1 MPTVAETIAQYLVDA
16 GITTVYGL
24 PGGENL
30 PLLDALRRQNIE
42 FVLVRNESSAVYM
55 ADVAARLTGVPGV
68 VLTTLGPGAT
78 NAYVGIAHA
87 YLDRSPVL
95 LITAETPSQLL
106 PHHTHQ
112 VLDLQAVFRPVTA
125 FSKSISRENVHAVM
139 QNALFTMIQGRRSP
153 VHLSLAKD
161 VASQT
166 VDDDEQ
172 ETQTVAARKAKEA
185 ALDGAYRLLWQSKRP
200 IIVVGLGLEPEQP
213 YDELKHFAEV
223 SNAPVIDTPKSKGAL
238 AADHPLWAGTIG
250 LTHTDPVYELLD
262 EADCIIAIGFD
273 VVELVKPWDY
283 HKPLIWIAGWE
294 NTDPPLEATY
304 EFVGSIAPVLDSLA
318 RSLLQADTEWG
329 VKRVREFHES
339 QQKPLPATDDM
350 HILPQMVLQTLA
362 EYLPRNASIATD
374 VGSHKIFTALNWRAM
389 TPNRYFVSNGLSAMG
404 FGLPAA
410 IAAARITRQLS
421 VCITGDGGLAMNLG
435 ELSLLDEMKLPVII
449 VLLNDAALNLI
460 REGQIRS
467 QYPVFGTEFVNP
479 DYEAIAKG
487 FGLSFY
493 RVHNEATLTKSI
505 RMAVVAR
512 KPALI
517 EVLID
522 PAGYL

>member
-1 MPTVAETIAQYLVDA
+1 MPTVAETIAQYLADA
-16 GITTVYGL
+16 GVTTVYGL

-106 PHHTHQ
+106 PYHTHQ
-112 VLDLQAVFRPVTA
+112 VLDLQAVFQPVTLL
-125 FSKSISRENVHAVM
+125 SRSISALNVHSLM
-139 QNALFTMIQGRRSP
+139 QTALLTMTQGRRGS

-161 VASQT
+161 VAIQAADT
-166 VDDDEQ
+166 EQ
-172 ETQTVAARKAKEA
+172 HETQTVVALKGKDA

-250 LTHTDPVYELLD
+250 LTHTDPVYELLN

-273 VVELVKPWDY
+273 VVELVKPWDSR
-283 HKPLIWIAGWE
+283 KPLIWIAGWE
-294 NTDPPLEATY
+294 NADPQISATY

-318 RSLLQADTEWG
+318 RSLLQSDSEWG
-329 VKRVREFHES
+329 VKRVREFHEAHAL
-339 QQKPLPATDDM
+339 PLPATDDQ
-350 HILPQMVLQTLA
+350 HVLPQTVLKILT
-362 EYLPRNASIATD
+362 EYLPRNASISTD

-421 VCITGDGGLAMNLG
+421 VCITGDGGMAMTLG
-435 ELSLLDEMKLPVII
+435 ELSLLDELKLPVII
-449 VLLNDAALNLI
+449 VLMNDAALNLI

-467 QYPVFGTEFVNP
+467 EYPVFGTEFVNP
-479 DYEAIAKG
+479 DYEAVAKG

-505 RMAVVAR
+505 RMAVVTR

-517 EVLID
+517 EMLID
-522 PAGYL
+522 PVGYL